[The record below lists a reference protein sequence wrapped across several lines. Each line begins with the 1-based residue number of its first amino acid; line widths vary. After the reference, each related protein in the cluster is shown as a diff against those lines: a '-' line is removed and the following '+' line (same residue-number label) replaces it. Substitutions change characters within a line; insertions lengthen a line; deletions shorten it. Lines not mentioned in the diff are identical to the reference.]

1 MNQATNPE
9 SLLRLRPGLARLFL
23 VMLVFVLWGRTLGY
37 GFVWDDTYFITNL
50 SSIRSVRNI
59 PRMFTTLEAQ
69 ADRGASFRVF
79 RPIRNVV
86 YCLLVLVG
94 GGQPRPWLF
103 HLANVLMHALNVLL
117 LFELLRQGLRRAPPG
132 RPGRTPD
139 AGREC
144 LWAALGAAAFGAH
157 PANAEVVSW
166 AKCLDDLL
174 AAFFVLAALLFWLH
188 RSKRSGAYV
197 GAFLCYTLALY
208 SKVSALPFLALP
220 VLEALR
226 APRNSR
232 RDAWMQALPF
242 GAVAAVF
249 LFHRHGI
256 IGGTGQTAP
265 ISGSW
270 LQTLIDMLPVATS
283 YTRLLLGIPPFCCDY
298 TFLKG
303 GLRVGSPPVLLG
315 ASFLLVWIGA
325 TVAALRKKETRLM
338 GFGLAWTGLFL
349 APVSNIVPMMQ
360 YMAERFLYLPLL
372 GWAAVLTAA
381 GALAAVRFRRG
392 CAVLFLILIALWA
405 GLAWRRSTLWRDEL
419 TLFVSDA
426 LEHPRGTRLAKNAVA
441 AALQLP
447 HMRRALTTASPS
459 EVSWDG
465 VWGTLDEL
473 RKLFPETG
481 ELYLALGVAYLKNG
495 RREEGVAAL
504 ERAKE
509 LIPDNADVWVNLAQF
524 YLESKEL
531 DKARSALVR
540 GLRAGPGSAAV
551 RSKLA
556 AWYRARGQA
565 GNATRQE
572 TWLRRFA
579 GHGPGGERAIGG
591 AGR

>member
-1 MNQATNPE
+1 MNEAPNSE
-9 SLLRLRPGLARLFL
+9 DLLELRPAWARLFL
-23 VMLVFVLWGRTLGY
+23 VVLVFALWGRTLGY
-37 GFVWDDTYFITNL
+37 KFVWDDTYFITNL

-69 ADRGASFRVF
+69 ADLGASFRVF

-86 YCLLVLVG
+86 YCLLVQAG

-103 HLANVLMHALNVLL
+103 HLANVLMHSLNVLL
-117 LFELLRQGLRRAPPG
+117 LFELLRWGLRRVPPG
-132 RPGRTPD
+132 RTGPSD

-144 LWAALGAAAFGAH
+144 LWGALGAAVFAVH

-166 AKCLDDLL
+166 VKCLDDLL
-174 AAFFVLAALLFWLH
+174 AAFFVLAAVLFWLH
-188 RSKRSGAYV
+188 RPQRSGAYV

-208 SKVSALPFLALP
+208 SKVSALPFLVLP
-220 VLEALR
+220 VLDAVR

-232 RDAWMQALPF
+232 REAWLQALPF
-242 GAVAAVF
+242 AAVAAVY

-270 LQTLIDMLPVATS
+270 LQTLIDMLPVVTS
-283 YTRLLLGIPPFCCDY
+283 YTRLLLGVPPFCCDY

-303 GLRVGSPPVLLG
+303 GLRPGSPQVLFG
-315 ASFLLVWIGA
+315 AFLLLVWAAA
-325 TVAALRKKETRLM
+325 TIAAVRRKETRLM
-338 GFGLAWTGLFL
+338 GFGLIWIGLFL

-372 GWAAVLTAA
+372 GWAAL
-381 GALAAVRFRRG
+381 LAAVGAVAAARSRRG
-392 CAVLFLILIALWA
+392 CVMLFLVLTSVWA
-405 GLAWRRSTLWRDEL
+405 GVAWRRSALWRNEL

-426 LEHPRGTRLAKNAVA
+426 FRHPRGTRLAKNAVA

-447 HMRRALTTASPS
+447 HMRRALRTASPS
-459 EVSWDG
+459 AVSWDR

-473 RKLFPETG
+473 RKRFPETG
-481 ELYLALGVAYLKNG
+481 ELYLALGVAYLRNG
-495 RREEGVAAL
+495 RRGEGVAAL
-504 ERAKE
+504 ERAAE
-509 LIPDNADVWVNLAQF
+509 LIPGNPDVWVNLAQF
-524 YLESKEL
+524 YLESKEP
-531 DKARSALVR
+531 DRARSALVR
-540 GLRAGPGSAAV
+540 GLRAGPWSAAV

-556 AWYRARGQA
+556 DWYRARGD
-565 GNATRQE
+565 GVNAARQE
-572 TWLRRFA
+572 AWLRRFA
-579 GHGPGGERAIGG
+579 GHGHARGPQPGDA